1 MGQRVKEAGDV
12 MKISRVLNNS
22 CVIILDDNQKEMIL
36 LGNGIGYSKRPG
48 DSVDKAKIDKVFVM
62 EDDWKADR
70 FAELLG
76 RVSNE
81 IINISEDLIEYAHEL
96 LGTDLDE
103 AIHISLP
110 DHLDGAIENF
120 RQGILLHNTLL
131 LEIKKFYQKEFSLG
145 ERALKMI
152 EEKMDI
158 KMPEDEAGFIAMHFV
173 NAQSHDENDQTRAII
188 TLVDEMDRI
197 ISQTFGSRMTAIDKN
212 SLIYCRYMTH
222 LKFFAQRVLTKTY
235 FMEGDTKE
243 LNLTIRKY
251 EEEYMCSRKV
261 CEFISKEYNY
271 DVCEEEVM
279 YLAVHLVQIM
289 NRRTQKEKKSEV

>member
-1 MGQRVKEAGDV
+1 

-22 CVIILDDNQKEMIL
+22 CVIMLDDNQKEMIL
-36 LGNGIGYSKRPG
+36 LGNGIGYAKRPG
-48 DSVDKAKIDKVFVM
+48 DKVDKTKIDKVFVM
-62 EDDWKADR
+62 EDDRKADR
-70 FAELLG
+70 FAELLS
-76 RVSNE
+76 RVPDE
-81 IINISEDLIEYAHEL
+81 VIQISEDLIEYAHEL
-96 LGTDLDE
+96 LETDLDE

-110 DHLDGAIENF
+110 DHLEGAIGNF
-120 RQGILLHNTLL
+120 RQGIVLHNTLL
-131 LEIKKFYQKEFSLG
+131 LEIKKFYQKEFLLG
-145 ERALKMI
+145 EKALKML
-152 EEKMDI
+152 EEQMDI
-158 KMPEDEAGFIAMHFV
+158 RMPEDEAGFIAMHFV

-197 ISQTFGSRMTAIDKN
+197 ISQTFGSRMTSIDKN

-235 FMEGDTKE
+235 FSEGDTKE

-261 CEFISKEYNY
+261 CEFISKNYNY

-289 NRRTQKEKKSEV
+289 NRKTQRERE